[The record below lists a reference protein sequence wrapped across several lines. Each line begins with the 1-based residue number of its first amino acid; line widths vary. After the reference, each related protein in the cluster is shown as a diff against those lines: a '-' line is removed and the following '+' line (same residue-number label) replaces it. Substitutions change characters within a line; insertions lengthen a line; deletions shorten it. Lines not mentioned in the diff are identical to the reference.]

1 MKTLMIA
8 AAAGALLATTA
19 EDLQSTYRA
28 GEVRRTEITFESST
42 DMIEMIVTVD
52 GEEMGGI
59 PDMEQSQ
66 TQSRSTTF
74 EDEILRAEDGELLA
88 FDRTY
93 AELGEETAHE
103 FGGPMAEE
111 LSGVATM
118 VSDLEGLTVRFTRG
132 DEGFVASFPDDEEGD
147 PDLLEELTDE
157 LPWSRLLP
165 EDAVS
170 VDDSWEID
178 AEGFWLLLNAG
189 GTVHFQPEEMEEGM
203 MMTGEPALDD
213 VDCEGRITATLKAL
227 EEIDGVPHAKVSIDV
242 ELSTLI
248 DMTEAALARHEE
260 PPDDLPPGMEMP
272 DVSLMEL
279 ERDYEGEATFL
290 WNLEENRLSSL
301 EIELD
306 LEETS
311 RVEMT
316 MNMGGGEQL
325 MEQESISEGEVSV
338 AVTVEVGEDE

>member
-1 MKTLMIA
+1 MKTLLIA

-19 EDLQSTYRA
+19 EDLQSTYRP
-28 GEVRRTEITFESST
+28 GEVRRTEITFESSSA
-42 DMIEMIVTVD
+42 MIEMIMTVD
-52 GEEMGGI
+52 GEEMGGM

-66 TQSRSTTF
+66 TQNRSTTF
-74 EDEILRAEDGELLA
+74 EDVVLRAEDGELLA

-111 LSGVATM
+111 FSGVATM

-203 MMTGEPALDD
+203 MMAGEPPLDD
-213 VDCEGRITATLKAL
+213 IECEGRITAPLKSL
-227 EEIDGVPHAKVSIDV
+227 EEIDGIPHANVSIDV
-242 ELSTLI
+242 DLSTMI
-248 DMTEAALARHEE
+248 DMTESAMAQHEE

-272 DVSLMEL
+272 DVTLMEI
-279 ERDYEGEATFL
+279 EKSYEGEATFL

-306 LEETS
+306 LEETN
-311 RVEMT
+311 RMEMI
-316 MNMGGGEQL
+316 MDMGMGEQT
-325 MEQESISEGEVSV
+325 MEQEMISEGEVSV
-338 AVTVEVGEDE
+338 AVIVEAGENE